1 LFFHI
6 FKEKRQYY
14 TGDRMVEVRLEF
26 IAKDAGKAV
35 SRGDLMIVID
45 VLRTTTSIITAI
57 SSGAK
62 TIIPTET
69 LREAYRLHRR
79 HPNYLLVGERNGRRP
94 RGFDFGNSPQEL
106 MAKEIRG
113 KDLIITTT
121 NGTKALTGSK
131 QAKWV
136 LSGAFLNAGAI
147 AKKTVEISNEERAGV
162 SFVLA
167 GEEDRFSFED
177 FVCAGAIVEEF
188 PTNHNHFSDETLAAM
203 AAFKQIR
210 SNLYENIA
218 KGEHAK
224 RLIELG
230 LRKDIEF
237 SCQIDVYNV
246 IPLYENGRIRQLKS
260 ESNQVK
266 Q

>member
-1 LFFHI
+1 MI
-6 FKEKRQYY
+6 
-14 TGDRMVEVRLEF
+14 EVTLEF
-26 IAKDAGKAV
+26 IAQDAVKAV
-35 SRGDLMIVID
+35 SRGDLIIVID

-62 TIIPTET
+62 SIIPTET
-69 LREAYRLHRR
+69 LREAYQLHKR

-106 MAKEIRG
+106 ISKEIRG

-136 LSGAFLNAGAI
+136 LCGAFLNAGAI
-147 AKKTVEISNEERAGV
+147 AKEAVDISNEQRAGV

-188 PTNHNHFSDETLAAM
+188 PRGHAHLSDGTLAAI

-210 SNLYENIA
+210 SNLCENIA

-230 LRKDIEF
+230 LQKDIEF
-237 SCQIDVYNV
+237 SCQIDAYDV
-246 IPLYENGRIRQLKS
+246 IPVYGNGRIRRLKNQGQIRLGNS
-260 ESNQVK
+260 EV
-266 Q
+266 

>member
-1 LFFHI
+1 MI
-6 FKEKRQYY
+6 
-14 TGDRMVEVRLEF
+14 EVSLEF
-26 IAKDAGKAV
+26 IASDAGKAV
-35 SRGDLMIVID
+35 SRGDLVIVID
-45 VLRTTTSIITAI
+45 VLRTTTTIISAI
-57 SSGAK
+57 SCGAK
-62 TIIPTET
+62 SIIPTET
-69 LREAYRLHRR
+69 LKEAYQLHKR

-106 MAKEIRG
+106 TSKEIRG

-136 LSGAFLNAGAI
+136 LSGAFLNTGAV
-147 AKKTVEISNEERAGV
+147 AKKAVEISDEQQVGV

-177 FVCAGAIVEEF
+177 FVCAGAIVERF
-188 PTNHNHFSDETLAAM
+188 PRSHAYLLDETLAAM
-203 AAFKQIR
+203 VAFKQIR

-230 LRKDIEF
+230 LRRDIEF
-237 SCQIDVYNV
+237 SCQIDIHDV
-246 IPLYENGRIRQLKS
+246 IPLYANGRIRPLKS
-260 ESNQVK
+260 ESNQAR

>member
-1 LFFHI
+1 VI
-6 FKEKRQYY
+6 
-14 TGDRMVEVRLEF
+14 EVSLEF
-26 IAKDAGKAV
+26 IARDAGKAV
-35 SRGDLMIVID
+35 SRGDLIIVID

-62 TIIPTET
+62 SIIPTET
-69 LREAYRLHRR
+69 LKEAYHLQKR

-94 RGFDFGNSPQEL
+94 RGFDFRNSPQEL
-106 MAKEIRG
+106 ISKEIHG

-136 LSGAFLNAGAI
+136 FSGAFLNAGAV
-147 AKKTVEISNEERAGV
+147 AKKAVEISDEEQVGV

-177 FVCAGAIVEEF
+177 FVCAGAIVEKF
-188 PTNHNHFSDETLAAM
+188 PQSRSDLSDETLAAM

-210 SNLYENIA
+210 SNLCENVA
-218 KGEHAK
+218 RGEHAK

-237 SCQIDVYNV
+237 SCQIDIYYV
-246 IPLYENGRIRQLKS
+246 IPVYANGRIRRLKNQGQIRLGNS
-260 ESNQVK
+260 EV
-266 Q
+266 